1 MIAQMCGNEV
11 KRFATRIGAIMALGL
26 VTILPAAAQTYPS
39 KPVTMIVPFPAGG
52 PIELLGR
59 VIGTSLGERLGQPIL
74 VESRPGGS
82 STIGAGYVAKAEP
95 NGHTLLITGTTH
107 TITASTIANVPYDA
121 VNDFA
126 PVILVGKM
134 PMVVVT
140 NNTLPVNSLVEF
152 TRYAKANPG
161 KLNYATG
168 SPGGT
173 AHLVTAMYLQRAG
186 LTMTDIPYKGSA
198 PAVIDLIAG
207 RVDLYFDVPG
217 IVIARAREGRLK
229 ALAVTTSTRLPVIA
243 DVPTV
248 AESGFP
254 GFDAGIWMGIMAPA
268 KTPEPVLE
276 RLNVELNAVLKQPQ
290 LVQRLE
296 NEGYLISG
304 GTRMEY
310 GDYLRQ
316 DRAQWA
322 QVVKALGI
330 KAQ

>member
-1 MIAQMCGNEV
+1 M
-11 KRFATRIGAIMALGL
+11 
-26 VTILPAAAQTYPS
+26 
-39 KPVTMIVPFPAGG
+39 
-52 PIELLGR
+52 
-59 VIGTSLGERLGQPIL
+59 
-74 VESRPGGS
+74 
-82 STIGAGYVAKAEP
+82 
-95 NGHTLLITGTTH
+95 
-107 TITASTIANVPYDA
+107 
-121 VNDFA
+121 
-126 PVILVGKM
+126 
-134 PMVVVT
+134 
-140 NNTLPVNSLVEF
+140 
-152 TRYAKANPG
+152 
-161 KLNYATG
+161 
-168 SPGGT
+168 
-173 AHLVTAMYLQRAG
+173 
-186 LTMTDIPYKGSA
+186 
-198 PAVIDLIAG
+198 
-207 RVDLYFDVPG
+207 
-217 IVIARAREGRLK
+217 
-229 ALAVTTSTRLPVIA
+229 IA

-276 RLNVELNAVLKQPQ
+276 RLNMELNAVLKQPQ